1 MTSPVFGSMMVEVA
15 ESIAYD
21 LNQEFIVMTRNTGLI
36 DNFPAEAV
44 VEVAGTLGKDGV
56 RGIPYGPVKT
66 FYKGLME
73 NQYAYEELTCEAWM
87 ENDYTKALQALTLN
101 RTVNDF
107 DKAKAVLDDLM
118 EVNKDYWTLEKRD

>member
-1 MTSPVFGSMMVEVA
+1 M
-15 ESIAYD
+15 
-21 LNQEFIVMTRNTGLI
+21 
-36 DNFPAEAV
+36 
-44 VEVAGTLGKDGV
+44 

-118 EVNKDYWTLEKRD
+118 EVIKDYWTLEKRD